1 MSMEKCARVLVLGVV
16 VCLAA
21 TAVGAD
27 KVHELLPK
35 YGLPAGLL
43 PDAVKSYT
51 LSDDG
56 AFEIQLSSSSC
67 YVHFPSNLVYLDST
81 ITGTLSYGRLSNL
94 SGIQAKKL
102 FVWVTVTGIVAHPD
116 QNTVEF
122 QVGFLSQ
129 SLPDSEFQTIPR
141 CKSSV
146 ACRGAP
152 AILSQPHLLSDS

>member
-1 MSMEKCARVLVLGVV
+1 MEKCARLLMTAAVV
-16 VCLAA
+16 VLSLAA
-21 TAVGAD
+21 SATPIGAD
-27 KVHELLPK
+27 KVHDLLPK

-43 PDAVKSYT
+43 PDAVKSYS

-56 AFEIQLSSSSC
+56 TFEIQLSSSSC

-81 ITGTLSYGRLSNL
+81 IKGDLSYGRISNL

-102 FVWVTVTGIVAHPD
+102 FLWVTVTAIVAHPD
-116 QNTVEF
+116 QNSVEF

-129 SLPDSEFQTIPR
+129 SLPDSEFQSIPR

-152 AILSQPHLLSDS
+152 NLLSDS